1 MKDDM
6 TRRDFV
12 KATGTAA
19 AAAAATGLSAQ
30 ASQAE
35 EKPQESEEDFL
46 DISVE
51 TKKRMIAPYQKYY
64 RQAKEASDNGKLKLV
79 REKTLQPY
87 DGYGFTL
94 DKGQVVR
101 YQNNVGPQ
109 IIDTLYLARERPT
122 LEWADNFNTAQFASM
137 TPHEGDIYFSNTPYV
152 RPLLT
157 IIKDTVDYEKLH
169 KHYGKACGHSFIW
182 NTGRCTEG
190 IWESVDPSLVNA
202 NSCNSNMYKGI
213 YEIAGEGI
221 ARSIKTPHVFM
232 HFQCTDFSKVP
243 TQVTYYPNLRFGEIF
258 KKGDYVELLAH
269 QDLYCAI
276 SLCPYG
282 DQNRSDDYRKI
293 TSYPVRLAIYEGADA
308 PLETAPDPQ
317 RKSMEVVD
325 FIKKGRPG
333 MITGKIGKPQ
343 S

>member
-1 MKDDM
+1 MKENI
-6 TRRDFV
+6 TGIVFA
-12 KATGTAA
+12 KAMIAA
-19 AAAAATGLSAQ
+19 IAVAVAAVGLSAQ
-30 ASQAE
+30 MSQAQ
-35 EKPQESEEDFL
+35 EKSQSDEDFL

-51 TKKRMIAPYQKYY
+51 TKKRMNAPYEKYY

-79 REKTLQPY
+79 YERILQPY
-87 DGYGFTL
+87 NGYGFTL

-101 YQNNVGPQ
+101 YQNDVGPQ

-122 LEWADNFNTAQFASM
+122 LEWADNFNTAQFGSM
-137 TPHEGDIYFSNTPYV
+137 TPYEGDIYFSNTPYV

-157 IIKDTVDYEKLH
+157 LIKDTVDTEEIH
-169 KHYGKACGHSFIW
+169 KRYGKGCNHSFIW

-190 IWESVDPSLVNA
+190 IWESVDPTLVNA

-232 HFQCTDFSKVP
+232 HFQCTDFTKIP
-243 TQVTYYPNLRFGEIF
+243 TQVTYYPNLSFGEIF

-269 QDLYCAI
+269 QDLYCAV

-282 DQNRSDDYRKI
+282 DQNRSDDFRKF

-308 PLETAPDPQ
+308 PLETAPDPK

-343 S
+343 K